1 MNLANK
7 LTMFRIVIVPFFVFF
22 MCFTGIQ
29 HRYLYAL
36 ILFILASITDMLDGK
51 VARKYNM
58 ITSFG
63 KFLDPLADKILVAA
77 ALVCFVELRWTSA
90 WVVFVILA
98 REFVVSGVRLVAAGS
113 EKKVV
118 IPAGRLGKIKT
129 AVTMAA
135 ICVILFMHILEGFR
149 VIADET
155 TVMTTG
161 YVIDYD
167 YLFSSTHESLGAYF
181 PIQLISDILMYASAA
196 LTLASGVK
204 YLYDYRE
211 FIDPKK

>member
-7 LTMFRIVIVPFFVFF
+7 LTIFRVIIVPFFVFF
-22 MCFTGIQ
+22 MSFGGIE

-36 ILFILASITDMLDGK
+36 ILFIVASLTDMLDGK
-51 VARKYNM
+51 IARKYNM

-77 ALVCFVELRWTSA
+77 ALVCFVELKWTSA
-90 WVVFVILA
+90 WVVCIILA

-113 EKKVV
+113 DKKVV
-118 IPAGRLGKIKT
+118 IPAGWLGKIKT
-129 AVTMAA
+129 AVTMVA
-135 ICVILFMHILEGFR
+135 ICVILFMHILVGFG
-149 VIADET
+149 
-155 TVMTTG
+155 VMDGQT
-161 YVIDYD
+161 
-167 YLFSSTHESLGAYF
+167 F
-181 PIQLISDILMYASAA
+181 PIQLISDILMFVSAA

>member
-7 LTMFRIVIVPFFVFF
+7 LTIFRVIIVPFFVFF
-22 MCFTGIQ
+22 MSFGGIE

-36 ILFILASITDMLDGK
+36 ILFIIASITDMLDGK
-51 VARKYNM
+51 IARKYNM

-77 ALVCFVELRWTSA
+77 ALVCFVELKWTSA
-90 WVVFVILA
+90 WVVCIILA

-113 EKKVV
+113 DKKVV
-118 IPAGRLGKIKT
+118 IPAGWLGKIKT
-129 AVTMAA
+129 AVTMVA
-135 ICVILFMHILEGFR
+135 ICVILFLHILEGFG
-149 VIADET
+149 
-155 TVMTTG
+155 VMDGQT
-161 YVIDYD
+161 
-167 YLFSSTHESLGAYF
+167 F
-181 PIQLISDILMYASAA
+181 PIQLISDVLMYVSAA

-204 YLYDYRE
+204 YMYDYRE

>member
-7 LTMFRIVIVPFFVFF
+7 LTIFRVIIVPFFVFF
-22 MCFTGIQ
+22 MCFTGIE

-36 ILFILASITDMLDGK
+36 ILFIVASLTDMLDGK
-51 VARKYNM
+51 IARKYNM

-77 ALVCFVELRWTSA
+77 ALVCFVELKWTSA
-90 WVVFVILA
+90 WVVCIILA

-113 EKKVV
+113 DKKVV
-118 IPAGRLGKIKT
+118 IPAGWLGKIKT
-129 AVTMAA
+129 AVTMVA
-135 ICVILFMHILEGFR
+135 ICVILFLHILEDFG
-149 VIADET
+149 
-155 TVMTTG
+155 VMDGQT
-161 YVIDYD
+161 
-167 YLFSSTHESLGAYF
+167 F
-181 PIQLISDILMYASAA
+181 PIQLISDILMFVSAA

>member
-7 LTMFRIVIVPFFVFF
+7 LTIFRVIIVPFFVFF
-22 MCFTGIQ
+22 MSFGGIE

-36 ILFILASITDMLDGK
+36 ILFIIASLTDMLDGK
-51 VARKYNM
+51 IARKYNM

-77 ALVCFVELRWTSA
+77 ALVCFVELSWTSA
-90 WVVFVILA
+90 WVVCIILA

-113 EKKVV
+113 DKKVV
-118 IPAGRLGKIKT
+118 IPAGWLGKIKT
-129 AVTMAA
+129 AVTMVA
-135 ICVILFMHILEGFR
+135 ICVILFLHILEGFG
-149 VIADET
+149 
-155 TVMTTG
+155 VMDGQT
-161 YVIDYD
+161 
-167 YLFSSTHESLGAYF
+167 F
-181 PIQLISDILMYASAA
+181 PIQLISDVLMYVSAA

>member
-7 LTMFRIVIVPFFVFF
+7 LTLFRVIIVPFFVFF
-22 MCFTGIQ
+22 MSFGGIE

-36 ILFILASITDMLDGK
+36 ILFIIASITDMLDGK
-51 VARKYNM
+51 IARKYNM

-77 ALVCFVELRWTSA
+77 ALVCFVELKWTSA
-90 WVVFVILA
+90 WVVCIILA

-113 EKKVV
+113 DKKVV
-118 IPAGRLGKIKT
+118 IPAGWLGKIKT
-129 AVTMAA
+129 AVTMVA
-135 ICVILFMHILEGFR
+135 ICVILFLHILEGFG
-149 VIADET
+149 
-155 TVMTTG
+155 VMDGQT
-161 YVIDYD
+161 
-167 YLFSSTHESLGAYF
+167 F
-181 PIQLISDILMYASAA
+181 PIQLISDVLMYVSAA

>member
-7 LTMFRIVIVPFFVFF
+7 LTIFRVIIVPFFVFF
-22 MCFTGIQ
+22 MSFGGIE

-36 ILFILASITDMLDGK
+36 ILFIIASITDMLDGK
-51 VARKYNM
+51 IARKYNM

-77 ALVCFVELRWTSA
+77 ALVCFVELKWTSA
-90 WVVFVILA
+90 WVVCIILA

-113 EKKVV
+113 DKKVV
-118 IPAGRLGKIKT
+118 IPAGWLGKIKT
-129 AVTMAA
+129 AVTMVA
-135 ICVILFMHILEGFR
+135 ICVILFMHILVGFG
-149 VIADET
+149 
-155 TVMTTG
+155 VMDGQT
-161 YVIDYD
+161 
-167 YLFSSTHESLGAYF
+167 F
-181 PIQLISDILMYASAA
+181 PIQLISDILMFVSAA

>member
-7 LTMFRIVIVPFFVFF
+7 LTIFRVIIVPFFVFF
-22 MCFTGIQ
+22 MCFTGIE

-36 ILFILASITDMLDGK
+36 ILFIIASITDMLDGK
-51 VARKYNM
+51 IARKYNM

-77 ALVCFVELRWTSA
+77 ALVCFVELKWTSA
-90 WVVFVILA
+90 WVVCIILA

-113 EKKVV
+113 DKKVV
-118 IPAGRLGKIKT
+118 IPAGWLGKIKT
-129 AVTMAA
+129 AVTMVA
-135 ICVILFMHILEGFR
+135 ICVILFMHILVGFG
-149 VIADET
+149 
-155 TVMTTG
+155 VMDGQT
-161 YVIDYD
+161 
-167 YLFSSTHESLGAYF
+167 F
-181 PIQLISDILMYASAA
+181 PIQLISDVLMYVSAA

>member
-7 LTMFRIVIVPFFVFF
+7 LTIFRVIIVPFFVFF
-22 MCFTGIQ
+22 MCFTGIE

-36 ILFILASITDMLDGK
+36 ILFIIASITDMLDGK
-51 VARKYNM
+51 IARKYNM

-77 ALVCFVELRWTSA
+77 ALVCFVELKWTSA
-90 WVVFVILA
+90 WVVCIILA

-113 EKKVV
+113 DKKVV
-118 IPAGRLGKIKT
+118 IPAGWLGKIKT
-129 AVTMAA
+129 AVTMVA
-135 ICVILFMHILEGFR
+135 ICVILFLHILEGFG
-149 VIADET
+149 
-155 TVMTTG
+155 VMDGQT
-161 YVIDYD
+161 
-167 YLFSSTHESLGAYF
+167 F
-181 PIQLISDILMYASAA
+181 PIQLISDVLMYVSAA

>member
-7 LTMFRIVIVPFFVFF
+7 LTIFRVIIVPFFVFF
-22 MCFTGIQ
+22 MCFTGIE

-36 ILFILASITDMLDGK
+36 ILFIIASITDMLDGK
-51 VARKYNM
+51 IARKYNM

-77 ALVCFVELRWTSA
+77 ALVCFVELKWTSA
-90 WVVFVILA
+90 WVVCIILA

-113 EKKVV
+113 DKKVV
-118 IPAGRLGKIKT
+118 IPAGWLGKIKT
-129 AVTMAA
+129 AVTMVA
-135 ICVILFMHILEGFR
+135 ICVILFLHILEDFG
-149 VIADET
+149 
-155 TVMTTG
+155 VMDGQT
-161 YVIDYD
+161 
-167 YLFSSTHESLGAYF
+167 F
-181 PIQLISDILMYASAA
+181 PIQLISDVLMYVSAA

>member
-7 LTMFRIVIVPFFVFF
+7 LTLFRVIIVPFFVFF
-22 MCFTGIQ
+22 MSFGGIK

-36 ILFILASITDMLDGK
+36 ILFIIASLTDMLDGK
-51 VARKYNM
+51 IARKYNM

-77 ALVCFVELRWTSA
+77 ALVCFVELTWTSA
-90 WVVFVILA
+90 WVVCIILA

-113 EKKVV
+113 DKKVV
-118 IPAGRLGKIKT
+118 IPAGWLGKIKT
-129 AVTMAA
+129 AVTMVA
-135 ICVILFMHILEGFR
+135 ICVILFLHILEGFG
-149 VIADET
+149 VTDGQT
-155 TVMTTG
+155 
-161 YVIDYD
+161 
-167 YLFSSTHESLGAYF
+167 F
-181 PIQLISDILMYASAA
+181 PIQLVSDALMYVSAA

-211 FIDPKK
+211 FIDPTK

>member
-7 LTMFRIVIVPFFVFF
+7 LTIFRVIIVPFFVFF
-22 MCFTGIQ
+22 MSFGGIE

-36 ILFILASITDMLDGK
+36 ILFIIASITDMLDGK
-51 VARKYNM
+51 IARKYNM

-77 ALVCFVELRWTSA
+77 ALVCFVELKWTSA
-90 WVVFVILA
+90 WVVCIILA

-113 EKKVV
+113 DKKVV
-118 IPAGRLGKIKT
+118 IPAGWLGKIKT
-129 AVTMAA
+129 AVTMVA
-135 ICVILFMHILEGFR
+135 ICVILFLHILEGFG
-149 VIADET
+149 
-155 TVMTTG
+155 VMDGQT
-161 YVIDYD
+161 
-167 YLFSSTHESLGAYF
+167 F
-181 PIQLISDILMYASAA
+181 PIQLISDVLMFVSAA